1 MGNIKQLPISS
12 CKFVGLNIKI
22 IYTFNVMKAELLTI
36 GNEILI
42 GQITNT
48 NSVWLAQ
55 ELNLI
60 GVEVIQITSIGDD
73 RKAILQAF
81 SDAQQRAD
89 IVLITGGLGPTK
101 DDITKQVFCEF
112 FETNLILNNE
122 VLLDVT
128 DFFAKRNKTV
138 SDINKKQAEVPNG
151 CFVIRNK
158 NGTAPGMWMEKG
170 GTVFVSMP
178 GVPYEMKAM
187 VSHDIIPEIKKQFKL
202 PYIYHKT
209 ILTQGIGES
218 VLAELISNWEDGL
231 VEKKISLAYLPSPGM
246 VRLRLSANGDN
257 EVILKQTIH
266 LEIEKITPIINKY
279 IYGYEEYGKEQP
291 KMEEILGSLL
301 LEKKLKLALAESCT
315 GGYISHLITSASGSS
330 AYYNG
335 CVVPYHNEFKHQLLK
350 VDNNIFEKHGAVS
363 KECVEA
369 MAKELL
375 NMFKADVS
383 IAVSG
388 IAGPLGGT
396 ADKPVGTVWIAVA
409 HKKDIKSK
417 KFIFGD
423 NRSRN
428 IHMSAISALNML
440 RKMILEIED

>member
-1 MGNIKQLPISS
+1 
-12 CKFVGLNIKI
+12 
-22 IYTFNVMKAELLTI
+22 MKAEILTI

-48 NSVWLAQ
+48 NSVWMAQ

-60 GVEVIQITSIGDD
+60 GINIVQITSIADD
-73 RKAILQAF
+73 KAAIIQAF
-81 SDAQQRAD
+81 SDAQKRAD

-101 DDITKQVFCEF
+101 DDITKQTFCEF
-112 FETNLILNNE
+112 FNTTLILDKD
-122 VLLDVT
+122 VLEDVSI
-128 DFFAKRNKTV
+128 FFEKRQKTV
-138 SDINKKQAEVPNG
+138 SEINRKQAEVPKG
-151 CFVIRNK
+151 CKVIRNT
-158 NGTAPGMWMEKG
+158 NGTAPGMWMKKEN
-170 GTVFVSMP
+170 TVFISMP
-178 GVPYEMKAM
+178 GVPYEMKEM
-187 VSHDIIPEIKKQFKL
+187 MTNSIIPEIKKQFKL